1 MLAGAR
7 RIPLLIA
14 LLFAAD
20 CALALIPVIDFAAGH
35 PWPRLSNLFNLDQ
48 EQTIPTW
55 YSSMQWFCAGAM
67 FASFASHAWH
77 RRMRGALC
85 ITALALACLVFS
97 VDEIAEIHE
106 RLGFAT
112 DAFMSSGTREGT
124 ALWSTGLWP
133 FLIGIPVIAA
143 IAIVVRGTRHVFLAR
158 APRALVLLIV
168 GFIVM
173 FTGAVVVELV
183 ANLVSAEKHSAAF
196 LAQVVVEETLEMF
209 GVTLIAWSGF
219 SLLEAYGLDISVHP
233 AAAASGPVQSVGS

>member
-1 MLAGAR
+1 MFTGVR

-20 CALALIPVIDFAAGH
+20 LTLALIAVLDFAAGH
-35 PWPRLSNLFNLDQ
+35 PWGRLSSLFNLDA

-55 YSSMQWFCAGAM
+55 YSSMQWFCTGAL
-67 FASFASHAWH
+67 FGSFAIHAWQ

-85 ITALALACLVFS
+85 ITALALACVVFS
-97 VDEIAEIHE
+97 IDEIAEVHE

-112 DAFMSSGTREGT
+112 DALMSGGTRRGS

-143 IAIVVRGTRHVFLAR
+143 IAIIVRGTRHIFLAR

-173 FTGAVVVELV
+173 FSGALAVELV
-183 ANLVSAEKHSAAF
+183 SNFVNADRHSGAF
-196 LAQVVVEETLEMF
+196 LAQVVFEESLEML
-209 GVTLIAWSGF
+209 GVTLIAWSAF
-219 SLLEAYGLDISVHP
+219 ALLEAYGLDISVHP
-233 AAAASGPVQSVGS
+233 AAGASASMQSAGS